1 MRKTTVFSC
10 ASSSSPAFEKTTD
23 EPLKKGFEPM
33 KKRTFLPFLTLML
46 AISLC
51 SCATMSVVKIE
62 HLNDQELAVDSA
74 PVAHIYVANW
84 GYYLF
89 KYIPIV
95 TGNLDYPESS
105 NRTLWFKDNVRV
117 DALVDRLTEK
127 SKELGATVVTDLRSS
142 DKSGWLWYTLIIWLN
157 EVEVSANASKK
168 QGQEQTK

>member
-1 MRKTTVFSC
+1 
-10 ASSSSPAFEKTTD
+10 
-23 EPLKKGFEPM
+23 M
-33 KKRTFLPFLTLML
+33 KNRSYLSFLILMI

-51 SCATMSVVKIE
+51 SCATMTVVKVE
-62 HLNDQELAVDSA
+62 HLNDQELAVDST

-105 NRTLWFKDNVRV
+105 DRTLWFKDNVRV
-117 DALVDRLTEK
+117 DALVDKVTEK

-157 EVEVSANASKK
+157 EVEVSANASKN
-168 QGQEQTK
+168 QELEHK

>member
-1 MRKTTVFSC
+1 
-10 ASSSSPAFEKTTD
+10 
-23 EPLKKGFEPM
+23 M
-33 KKRTFLPFLTLML
+33 KNRSYLSFLILMI

-51 SCATMSVVKIE
+51 SCATMTVVKVE
-62 HLNDQELAVDSA
+62 HLNDQELAVDST

-95 TGNLDYPESS
+95 TGNLDYPEWSD
-105 NRTLWFKDNVRV
+105 RTLWFKDNVRV
-117 DALVDRLTEK
+117 DALVDKVTEK

-157 EVEVSANASKK
+157 EVEVSANASKN
-168 QGQEQTK
+168 QELEHK